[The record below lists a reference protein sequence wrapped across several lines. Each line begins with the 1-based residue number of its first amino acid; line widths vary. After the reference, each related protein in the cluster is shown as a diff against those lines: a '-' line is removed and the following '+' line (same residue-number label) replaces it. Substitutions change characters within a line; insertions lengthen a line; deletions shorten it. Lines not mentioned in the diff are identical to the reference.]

1 MSPTQETTLPP
12 WMTSIL
18 TKEEVEQLERDRL
31 VPLHIP
37 LPLPKEQVVHESDIV
52 EEEGTKRTIIE
63 IDIT

>member
-1 MSPTQETTLPP
+1 MSPTQENTLPP
-12 WMTSIL
+12 WMISIL
-18 TKEEVEQLERDRL
+18 TKEEIEQIEADRL

-37 LPLPKEQVVHESDIV
+37 LSKEEVAEESDTI